1 MKEPSQDDGGLS
13 MLRIRLS
20 FYLVLLS
27 YKKLVEKFRQKLA
40 GVQVLPQDGV
50 VLADNNGTSQSKHM
64 LWECFC
70 IILVLIIV
78 SA

>member
-1 MKEPSQDDGGLS
+1 
-13 MLRIRLS
+13 MLGVRLS
-20 FYLVLLS
+20 FFVVLLS

-50 VLADNNGTSQSKHM
+50 VLADDNGTSQAK
-64 LWECFC
+64 LTLRECFF

-78 SA
+78 SF